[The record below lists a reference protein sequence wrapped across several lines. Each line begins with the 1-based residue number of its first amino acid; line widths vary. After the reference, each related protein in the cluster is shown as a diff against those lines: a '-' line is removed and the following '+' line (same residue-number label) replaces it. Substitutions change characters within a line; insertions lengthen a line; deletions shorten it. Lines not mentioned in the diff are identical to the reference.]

1 MFDYKLDQRMK
12 AELLANGV
20 SEETAKIFWSELR
33 NCTIA
38 SIGALSQIAAVYPK
52 VGSST
57 FVKHSKRMTRIA
69 LSEDNEIGQDFLI
82 AIVDSTYYKPLSKL
96 KKAIDGVKGSPAKTR
111 TKIKTKGFPIIFYE
125 FTNQDWENFFDILF
139 KRNKSKSHHSTP
151 PSLDIFKYLYEK
163 DCLPKSV
170 RRNFVDYV
178 RKRKSNAPKAVA
190 LETIANIPLRR
201 LSKEILSEDLLETE
215 KEIEPRENKAA
226 KGTYTTTETIDQVEF
241 LARELQKKGFAVS
254 EILVGKKPKNRANGH
269 YHVFVCL
276 RENAQIVVA
285 QGHFPWIIREPI
297 DFENGKIT
305 VEDLKQ
311 NPMVYMS
318 CGFLKDFSDTWVNSI
333 IRYTTEDIS
342 ILGVQNKNRT
352 TWQNTAQ
359 DFLEAF
365 KAAVKEEGGVP
376 PKGSTLIKS
385 DNPDINGKRWDA
397 GLAQLRSGNIIGLA
411 HVSATEEGRNS
422 GSTKLAFEIFCTEP
436 SFQDEMGDWL
446 QMRGREEKFE
456 KYKLERARLGSST
469 PPTPL

>member
-1 MFDYKLDQRMK
+1 MFDYKTSKKAK

-20 SEETAKIFWSELR
+20 SEGTAKIFWPELR
-33 NCTIA
+33 NCVTA
-38 SIGALSQIAAVYPK
+38 SIGALSQIYAVHPK
-52 VGSST
+52 VGSSA
-57 FVKHSKRMTRIA
+57 FVKHSTKMAQID
-69 LSEDNEIGQDFLI
+69 LSENNEAGQDHLV
-82 AIVDSTYYKPLSKL
+82 AIVDEIHYHALSKL
-96 KKAIDGVKGSPAKTR
+96 KERIDKSKGSPSKTR
-111 TKIKTKGFPIIFYE
+111 KRAKE
-125 FTNQDWENFFDILF
+125 FSLAVFGNFSNQDWGNFFDILF
-139 KRNKSKSHHSTP
+139 KRNDSKGHYSKP
-151 PSLDIFKYLYEK
+151 PSLEIFKDLYKKDYLHK
-163 DCLPKSV
+163 LV

-178 RKRKSNAPKAVA
+178 RKSKSNAPKAVA
-190 LETIANIPLRR
+190 LETIANIPLIR
-201 LSKEILSEDLLETE
+201 LRKEILSEDLSETE

-226 KGTYTTTETIDQVEF
+226 KSARTTTETVDQVEF
-241 LARELQKKGFAVS
+241 LARELQKKGFTVS
-254 EILVGKKPKNRANGH
+254 EILVGKKPKNKANGH
-269 YHVFVCL
+269 YHVFVCPK
-276 RENAQIVVA
+276 ENSQIVVA

-385 DNPDINGKRWDA
+385 KNPNINGKRWDA

-411 HVSATEEGRNS
+411 HVPATEEGRNS
-422 GSTKLAFEIFCTEP
+422 GSTKLVFEICCTEP

-446 QMRGREEKFE
+446 QMRGREKKFE